1 MLGTIETTLQPNETS
16 TFRLRLFFSSFFFLS
31 LKCFFFFFFNKRK
44 PRERFKRNGEIQKW
58 KLGNK
63 YNGVKG
69 KLLTIVVVRGEIN
82 VEIMIIDGKDCVHA
96 LMVWIEL
103 IEME

>member
-1 MLGTIETTLQPNETS
+1 MKRQHSDCG
-16 TFRLRLFFSSFFFLS
+16 FFFSFFFFLS
-31 LKCFFFFFFNKRK
+31 LKCFFFNKRK

-82 VEIMIIDGKDCVHA
+82 VEIMIMDGKDCVHA

>member
-1 MLGTIETTLQPNETS
+1 M
-16 TFRLRLFFSSFFFLS
+16 
-31 LKCFFFFFFNKRK
+31 FFFFFFNKRK
-44 PRERFKRNGEIQKW
+44 PRERFKRNGEIQEW

-82 VEIMIIDGKDCVHA
+82 VEIMIMDGKDCVHA

>member
-1 MLGTIETTLQPNETS
+1 MKRQHSYCG
-16 TFRLRLFFSSFFFLS
+16 FFFLLFFFLS

-44 PRERFKRNGEIQKW
+44 PRERFKRNGEIQEW
-58 KLGNK
+58 KFGNK

-82 VEIMIIDGKDCVHA
+82 VEIMIMDGKDCVHA

>member
-1 MLGTIETTLQPNETS
+1 MKRQHSDCG
-16 TFRLRLFFSSFFFLS
+16 FFFL
-31 LKCFFFFFFNKRK
+31 LFFFLVSNVFFFFNKRK
-44 PRERFKRNGEIQKW
+44 PRERFKRNGEIQEW
-58 KLGNK
+58 KFGNK

-82 VEIMIIDGKDCVHA
+82 VEIMIMDGKDCVHA

>member
-1 MLGTIETTLQPNETS
+1 MKRQHS
-16 TFRLRLFFSSFFFLS
+16 YCSFFFLLFFFLS

-82 VEIMIIDGKDCVHA
+82 VEIMIMDGKDCVHA

>member
-1 MLGTIETTLQPNETS
+1 MKRQHSDCG
-16 TFRLRLFFSSFFFLS
+16 FFFLLFFFLS
-31 LKCFFFFFFNKRK
+31 LKCFFFFFNKRK
-44 PRERFKRNGEIQKW
+44 PKERFKRNGEIQKW

-82 VEIMIIDGKDCVHA
+82 VEIMIMDGKDCVHA

>member
-1 MLGTIETTLQPNETS
+1 MKRQHSYCG
-16 TFRLRLFFSSFFFLS
+16 FFFLLFFFLVS
-31 LKCFFFFFFNKRK
+31 SVFFFFFLIKGNQESDLK
-44 PRERFKRNGEIQKW
+44 ENGEIQKW

-82 VEIMIIDGKDCVHA
+82 VEIMIMDGKDCVHA

>member
-1 MLGTIETTLQPNETS
+1 MKRQHSDCG
-16 TFRLRLFFSSFFFLS
+16 FFFFFFFFLVS
-31 LKCFFFFFFNKRK
+31 SVFFFFFFNKRK

-82 VEIMIIDGKDCVHA
+82 VEIMIMDGKDCVHGVA